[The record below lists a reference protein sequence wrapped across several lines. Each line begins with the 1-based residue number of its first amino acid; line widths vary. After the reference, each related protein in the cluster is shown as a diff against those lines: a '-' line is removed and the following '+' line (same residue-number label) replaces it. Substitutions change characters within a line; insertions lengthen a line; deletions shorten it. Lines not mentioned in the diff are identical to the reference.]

1 MMIMNYK
8 SNKGFSLVELI
19 IVIAIMAILMAVL
32 APQLIK
38 YVEKANIESDQSTL
52 DAIYKAIEY
61 ARIDPTVL
69 MDIESQAQIDSLATP
84 QTVEQLLTP
93 SDTVFAQTV
102 LDTVGW
108 TDLNQSTYEAKL
120 KSAHAS
126 DCEIYV
132 VYQGTFVNPLAMW
145 ITTTDNTGK
154 KDTSKRPTTI
164 DDIGNCISIK

>member
-1 MMIMNYK
+1 MKWTSK
-8 SNKGFSLVELI
+8 SNQGFSLVELI
-19 IVIAIMAILMAVL
+19 IVIAIMAILIAVM

-38 YVEKANIESDQSTL
+38 YVEKANVEADLSTL
-52 DAIYKAIEY
+52 DAIYKAVEY

-69 MDIESQAQIDSLATP
+69 KDIDSQAQIDSLATP
-84 QTVEQLLTP
+84 QTLEQLLTP
-93 SDTVFAQTV
+93 NDTVFAQTV

-108 TDLNQSTYEAKL
+108 DDLNQATYEKVL
-120 KSAHAS
+120 KSSHAS

-154 KDTSKRPTTI
+154 KDKSNRPTTI
-164 DDIGNCISIK
+164 EDIGNCISIK